1 VKEKRFFETCDS
13 DTLCRVGGNGPN
25 ALTNIIPLLRFTDDG
40 DTFLD
45 VGCGS
50 GTTIDALETIKRY
63 VTYKGVD
70 FIPKHIKWLKK
81 QYPDYDFEVQDARHL
96 KEKDKSWDIV
106 WSRHVVDHLDSFEQ
120 SIDEQCRV
128 ANKRVICILWL
139 LFSEGDEHVIKKIVD
154 GPQNARFEWPDEWT
168 NQYSRSLVLKHL
180 ESLKGWTI
188 RDLREDCSWD
198 LSRNDKGHDI
208 VIVLDRV

>member
-1 VKEKRFFETCDS
+1 M
-13 DTLCRVGGNGPN
+13 
-25 ALTNIIPLLRFTDDG
+25 
-40 DTFLD
+40 
-45 VGCGS
+45 
-50 GTTIDALETIKRY
+50 
-63 VTYKGVD
+63 
-70 FIPKHIKWLKK
+70 
-81 QYPDYDFEVQDARHL
+81 
-96 KEKDKSWDIV
+96 
-106 WSRHVVDHLDSFEQ
+106 
-120 SIDEQCRV
+120 
-128 ANKRVICILWL
+128 ICILWL